1 MRARAGLLLTTW
13 FEHNF
18 SDKVM
23 FGSNNPRHRSQ
34 RMMQG
39 LEKIEMRPD
48 TRAKLMG
55 GNAIKWLGM
64 EVK

>member
-1 MRARAGLLLTTW
+1 
-13 FEHNF
+13 
-18 SDKVM
+18 M

-55 GNAIKWLGM
+55 GNALKWLGM